1 MGKRTRAVL
10 VVVAGLIGLLVL
22 LSLGSQLWVSVSEGG
37 SSEAASLPD
46 SETPIAPGELNEDIT
61 YFQELLDRVHPEPIS
76 AFPLTEIGPELGKL
90 RSSLDEEM
98 SPRKLYRR
106 LAPRV
111 TSLGDD
117 HVRLHPPRGL
127 TERYRDSD
135 RRFPLDIRLIGGDL
149 YVAANRAPGSNI
161 ERGARIL
168 AINGVAAEALL
179 PRLSDYHS
187 GTGAAQQRYHLQKHF
202 GETLF
207 AVYGWIGSYELRVKK
222 PDSSAAR
229 GVTVSGIARDSQQAE
244 PFSWERVDE
253 KTILFTYNRF
263 KDPEGTFAGFLEEL
277 FGTAKREGIE
287 HLIIDLRQNEGGSSS
302 YGDELLRYLTAE
314 PFAQLSRSEITV
326 SREIRDEFMGY
337 VPGFLRWV
345 PLQYLHPLLRPL
357 WTKEL
362 GQTATIRFDPVEPE
376 ERPLRFT
383 GHVTVLI
390 GPGTMSSAS
399 LLAATI
405 KEHDIGTLV
414 GRPAGGYATH
424 YGNVIETR
432 LPNSGLPVDMPTSV
446 NYGNSTGPITP
457 DHRVGERVRD
467 LVRGQDAALR
477 FALEYEPQE

>member
-1 MGKRTRAVL
+1 M
-10 VVVAGLIGLLVL
+10 
-22 LSLGSQLWVSVSEGG
+22 
-37 SSEAASLPD
+37 SEAASLPD
-46 SETPIAPGELNEDIT
+46 PETPIAPGELEEDIA
-61 YFQELLDRVHPEPIS
+61 YFQELLGRVHPEPIS
-76 AFPLTEIGPELGKL
+76 AFPLTAITPELRKL
-90 RSSLDEEM
+90 RSSLDEDM
-98 SPRKLYRR
+98 SPRELYRR
-106 LAPRV
+106 LAPLV

-127 TERYRDSD
+127 TEQYRDSD
-135 RRFPLDIRLIGGDL
+135 GQFPLDLRLIGGDL
-149 YVAANRAPGSNI
+149 YVAANHAPGSDI
-161 ERGARIL
+161 ERGARIR
-168 AINGVAAEALL
+168 AVNGVPAEELL

-187 GTGAAQQRYHLQKHF
+187 GTRAAQQRYHLQEHF
-202 GETLF
+202 TETLF
-207 AVYGWIGSYELRVKK
+207 AVYGWIGSYELRVRS
-222 PDSSAAR
+222 PGSRAER
-229 GVTVSGIARDSQQAE
+229 RVTVSGVARDSQEAE
-244 PFSWERVDE
+244 PFSWERLDE
-253 KTILFTYNRF
+253 ETILFTYNRF
-263 KDPEGTFAGFLEEL
+263 KDPEDSFTGFLEEL
-277 FGTAKREGIE
+277 FGTAKREGVE
-287 HLIIDLRQNEGGSSS
+287 HLVIDLRQNEGGSSS

-314 PFAQLSRSEITV
+314 PFAQLSRSEIAV
-326 SREIRDEFMGY
+326 SREIRNEFIGY

-357 WTKEL
+357 WTNEL
-362 GQTATIRFDPVEPE
+362 GQTATIRFDPVQPE
-376 ERPLRFT
+376 ERPLRFH

-457 DHRVGERVRD
+457 DHRVRERVTD

-477 FALEYEPQE
+477 FAREYEPKE